1 MIDLTKV
8 KSVLAEVDSLVKTL
22 HGQDLDESKAVESQS
37 KGRNRIERA
46 RLSQDLNLL
55 AQRLELAAGLVKNE
69 YWFARGEVDPLDRE
83 RGD

>member
-8 KSVLAEVDSLVKTL
+8 KSVLAEVDSLVQSL

-37 KGRNRIERA
+37 KGRNRVERA

-83 RGD
+83 RD